1 MKYECRRQHHKLKR
15 PSILALIHRNS
26 HSALKKK
33 TKKYENEVDDRP
45 SESNKK
51 NFQENK
57 LNKMNSIQK

>member
-26 HSALKKK
+26 HSALKKS
-33 TKKYENEVDDRP
+33 KKYENVVDDRP

-51 NFQENK
+51 KFPRE
-57 LNKMNSIQK
+57 